1 MSRRFA
7 RLVAALLMCVTVSGC
22 SAKPE
27 ANAVAFGPPPWIR
40 TIEAKGPV
48 SRGWTVT
55 HIVDGDTVDVT
66 HNRRTLRVRLIG
78 IDSPET
84 VHPFQPVECF
94 GPEATAFAE
103 HRLLGDHVT
112 LEFDRT
118 QGHFDYY
125 GRTLAYIWDGGGHHP
140 RLFNE
145 TAVRL
150 GYAEEYTYDAPY
162 TWQGRLQHA
171 ESSAASQGRGLWG
184 ACR

>member
-1 MSRRFA
+1 MSRSFTA
-7 RLVAALLMCVTVSGC
+7 LVAALLMCVMVSGC

-27 ANAVAFGPPPWIR
+27 AGRSAFGPPPWIH

-48 SRGWTVT
+48 SQGWLVT
-55 HIVDGDTVDVT
+55 HVVDGDTVDLT

-94 GPEATAFAE
+94 GPEATAFADR
-103 HRLLGDHVT
+103 RLLGDHVT
-112 LEFDRT
+112 LEFDPT
-118 QGHFDYY
+118 QGRVDYY
-125 GRTLAYIWDGGGHHP
+125 GRTLAYIWQGRGRHP

-145 TAVRL
+145 VAVRL

-162 TWQGRLQHA
+162 AWQRRLQRA
-171 ESSAASQGRGLWG
+171 EISAASQGRGLWG